1 MIINNEKKKIWTIPN
16 ILSIIRICLIP
27 LIVYLY
33 LFTEL
38 SWLAGI
44 FIILSGLTDIVDGYI
59 ARKFNQVSDL
69 GKILDPIADKLTL
82 LSVLFCVT
90 YKYLAFIILLGCELV
105 KDLLVAISS
114 YYRINSNK
122 EIHCANWEGKV
133 CTLLSYL
140 TVITHIFILF
150 GLKTSAIII
159 ISVSSLI
166 LLLGVKYSI
175 KNFLSIK

>member
-82 LSVLFCVT
+82 LSVLVCVT

-105 KDLLVAISS
+105 KDVLVAIAS
-114 YYRINSNK
+114 YYRVSRNK
-122 EIHCANWEGKV
+122 EIHCADWEGKV

-150 GLKTSAIII
+150 GLKTSTIII

>member
-1 MIINNEKKKIWTIPN
+1 MSKVRKICTIPN
-16 ILSIIRICLIP
+16 ILSLIRICLIP

-33 LFTEL
+33 LFTDL
-38 SWLAGI
+38 SWLSGI
-44 FIILSGLTDIVDGYI
+44 FIILSGLTDMIDGYI
-59 ARKFNQVSDL
+59 ARKFNQISDL

-82 LSVLFCVT
+82 LSILICVT
-90 YKYLAFIILLGCELV
+90 SKYNSFIILLGSELV

-114 YYRINSNK
+114 YYRINRNK

-133 CTLLSYL
+133 CTVLSYL
-140 TVITHIFILF
+140 TVITHIFIPF

-166 LLLGVKYSI
+166 LLLGIKYSI
-175 KNFLSIK
+175 KNFLKISGN

>member
-1 MIINNEKKKIWTIPN
+1 MSKDRKIWTIPN
-16 ILSIIRICLIP
+16 ILSVVRICLIP

-44 FIILSGLTDIVDGYI
+44 LIILSGLTDIIDGYI

-82 LSVLFCVT
+82 VSVLFCVT
-90 YKYLAFIILLGCELV
+90 YKYFAFIILLGCELV
-105 KDLLVAISS
+105 KDILVAIAS
-114 YYRINSNK
+114 YYRVSRNK
-122 EIHCANWEGKV
+122 EIHCADWEGKV
-133 CTLLSYL
+133 CTVLSYL
-140 TVITHIFILF
+140 TVITHIFIPF

-166 LLLGVKYSI
+166 LLLGIKYSI
-175 KNFLSIK
+175 KNFLKTRGN

>member
-1 MIINNEKKKIWTIPN
+1 MSKDRKIWTIPN
-16 ILSIIRICLIP
+16 ILSVVRICLIP

-44 FIILSGLTDIVDGYI
+44 LIILSGLTDIIDGYI

-90 YKYLAFIILLGCELV
+90 YKYFAFIILLDCELV
-105 KDLLVAISS
+105 KDILVAIAS
-114 YYRINSNK
+114 YYRVSRNK
-122 EIHCANWEGKV
+122 EIHCADWEGKV
-133 CTLLSYL
+133 CTVLMYL
-140 TVITHIFILF
+140 TIITHVFIPF

-166 LLLGVKYSI
+166 LLLGIKYSV
-175 KNFLSIK
+175 KNFFKTNEN

>member
-1 MIINNEKKKIWTIPN
+1 MSKARKIWTIPN
-16 ILSIIRICLIP
+16 ILSLIRICLIP

-33 LFTEL
+33 LFTDL
-38 SWLAGI
+38 SWLSGI
-44 FIILSGLTDIVDGYI
+44 FIILSGLTDMIDGYI
-59 ARKFNQVSDL
+59 ARKFNQISDL

-82 LSVLFCVT
+82 LSILICVT
-90 YKYLAFIILLGCELV
+90 SKYNSFIILLGSELV

-133 CTLLSYL
+133 CTLLMYL
-140 TVITHIFILF
+140 TIITHVFIPF

-166 LLLGVKYSI
+166 LVLGIKYSV
-175 KNFLSIK
+175 KNFLKTSEN

>member
-1 MIINNEKKKIWTIPN
+1 MNKNRKIWTIPN
-16 ILSIIRICLIP
+16 ILSVVRICLIP
-27 LIVYLY
+27 LIIYLY
-33 LFTEL
+33 LFTDL
-38 SWLAGI
+38 SWLSGI
-44 FIILSGLTDIVDGYI
+44 FIILSGLTDMVDGYI

-90 YKYLAFIILLGCELV
+90 YKYFAFIILLGCELV
-105 KDLLVAISS
+105 KDILVAISS
-114 YYRINSNK
+114 YYRINRNK

-140 TVITHIFILF
+140 TVMTHIFIPF

-166 LLLGVKYSI
+166 LLLGIKYSI
-175 KNFLSIK
+175 KNFLKTRGN